1 MKRFRTAVLVTAL
14 ALAAMPL
21 LAIAEGEIEAGRAKA
36 YTCLGCHGVYGYRNA
51 YPSYRVPLL
60 GGQHAAYI
68 ADALRAYQTGD
79 RQHPTMRAVAATL
92 SEQDIQDIAAYF
104 ESSGAN
110 R

>member
-1 MKRFRTAVLVTAL
+1 MKRFRIAALVTAL
-14 ALAAMPL
+14 ALAGMPF

-36 YTCLGCHGVYGYRNA
+36 YTCLGCHGVDGYRNA

-79 RQHPTMRAVAATL
+79 RQHPTMRALAATL